1 MHNNLVNMGYCFV
14 EKAILNKRMA
24 LYNDT
29 DHAFYSST
37 HLKKVTTSGHE
48 TEVCAKLTRKMY
60 NANKW
65 VGFSLFQYLI
75 L

>member
-1 MHNNLVNMGYCFV
+1 
-14 EKAILNKRMA
+14 MA

-29 DHAFYSST
+29 EHAFYSNT

-48 TEVCAKLTRKMY
+48 TEVCARLTR
-60 NANKW
+60 NKL
-65 VGFSLFQYLI
+65 VGFTQFQYSI

>member
-1 MHNNLVNMGYCFV
+1 
-14 EKAILNKRMA
+14 MA

-29 DHAFYSST
+29 EHAFYSNT

-48 TEVCAKLTRKMY
+48 TEVCAKLTRKIY

-65 VGFSLFQYLI
+65 VGFSQFQYLI